1 MRHAETVLRFLGRQY
16 LAGAPPDERWAISHK
31 SGKQLSLAAR
41 VIGQQERTRTDTA
54 NDLA

>member
-1 MRHAETVLRFLGRQY
+1 MRRRSLSSSVGNIWQEHPL
-16 LAGAPPDERWAISHK
+16 DERWAIGHK